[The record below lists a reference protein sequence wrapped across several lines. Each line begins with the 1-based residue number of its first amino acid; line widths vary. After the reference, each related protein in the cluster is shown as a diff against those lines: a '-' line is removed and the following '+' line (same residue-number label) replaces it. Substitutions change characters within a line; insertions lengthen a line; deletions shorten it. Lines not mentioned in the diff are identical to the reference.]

1 MGHVDPAQE
10 LPDQRGD
17 EGAADLRPVRR
28 DVLKGA
34 VVDDDPAVHRMVSA
48 LFTPQGAV
56 VEAVRSGT
64 QGIRML
70 KERGFDLVVAD
81 ALAAVD
87 PARLFVQAVA
97 AECPELCGRL
107 VVGVA
112 GNVELHEAA
121 VLAGARGARK
131 PFNLRELN
139 AVAQEIF
146 ASTPPSSPAATEVR

>member
-1 MGHVDPAQE
+1 
-10 LPDQRGD
+10 
-17 EGAADLRPVRR
+17 
-28 DVLKGA
+28 
-34 VVDDDPAVHRMVSA
+34 MVSA

-56 VEAVRSGT
+56 VEAVRSGQ

-70 KERGFDLVVAD
+70 KERDFDLVVAD

-87 PARLFVQAVA
+87 TRLFLQVVT

-107 VVGVA
+107 VVGLAGSGELPETAVA
-112 GNVELHEAA
+112 
-121 VLAGARGARK
+121 AGARTARK

-146 ASTPPSSPAATEVR
+146 ASSPPRSPAATEGR